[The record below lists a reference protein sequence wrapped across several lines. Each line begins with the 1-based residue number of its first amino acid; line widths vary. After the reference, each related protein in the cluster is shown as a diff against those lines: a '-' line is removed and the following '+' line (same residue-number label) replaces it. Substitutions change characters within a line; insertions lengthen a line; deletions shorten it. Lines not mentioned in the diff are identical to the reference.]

1 MELSG
6 QIPWWLD
13 HVGVP
18 LIFLLVG
25 ASLGFAA
32 GRLKDWLDARKVKKS
47 FLKAIRVE
55 LLTLNEHL
63 KGTLKDVAE
72 VRDSLDKKVPKAL
85 HLATV
90 FQTGVYTCQLGK
102 LRDVSDPL
110 VLETIR
116 FYDQLSNLERVKNH
130 AAARSFELTASS
142 KSTEGIQWEAPIVLD
157 YIYSLD
163 EVIRRI
169 SQLLSAAESL
179 ISKLPQS

>member
-1 MELSG
+1 M
-6 QIPWWLD
+6 
-13 HVGVP
+13 
-18 LIFLLVG
+18 
-25 ASLGFAA
+25 
-32 GRLKDWLDARKVKKS
+32 KKS

-116 FYDQLSNLERVKNH
+116 FTINCPIWRESRTTLLQDHLS
-130 AAARSFELTASS
+130 
-142 KSTEGIQWEAPIVLD
+142 
-157 YIYSLD
+157 
-163 EVIRRI
+163 
-169 SQLLSAAESL
+169 
-179 ISKLPQS
+179 